1 MQERHSEIGKILAK
15 YPAIT
20 AEEEAILKEWR
31 DKSRNQLIFDELTD
45 EDYIIR
51 MLEEFERMKQGEAE
65 SWTKLQNAM
74 SSFPAQADEEVP
86 ERRKLSWWYYTA
98 AASVLLV
105 ISSLFLFKWYSSRQD
120 EVSIPKSQPVAKNND
135 VLPGQF
141 KAKLTLADGSVMVL
155 DTIFSSQLV
164 QQGSTTVYTRGGQLM
179 YEQKGKH
186 KEVLYNTL
194 TTAKGETYG
203 MVLSDG
209 SKIWLNAQ
217 SSLRYPV
224 AFTGDERKVEITG
237 EAYFEIASLG
247 LPPAD
252 SHRRGERKMPF
263 VVSLNGME
271 VEVLGTK
278 FNINSYSDEDA
289 IKTTLLEGKVKVR
302 SAAMNAQTVLAPGEQ
317 ALLNKGTQLLNK
329 TKDIDVKA
337 EVAWRFG
344 LFQFNNADLRT
355 VMHQL
360 EKWYDVQV
368 SYEGNIKNGGFEF
381 LGKLP
386 RNMNLSQVLS
396 ILQKQDVHFKIEGK
410 KIIVTP

>member
-31 DKSRNQLIFDELTD
+31 DKNRNQLIFDELTD

-51 MLEEFERMKQGEAE
+51 MLEAFERMKQGEAE

-86 ERRKLSWWYYTA
+86 ERRKISWWYYTA

-105 ISSLFLFKWYSSRQD
+105 ISSLFLFKWYSSKQD

-155 DTIFSSQLV
+155 DTISSSQLV
-164 QQGSTTVYTRGGQLM
+164 QQGSTTVYTRGGQLV
-179 YEQKGKH
+179 YEQQGKH

-224 AFTGDERKVEITG
+224 AFTGDERRVEITG

-247 LPPAD
+247 LPPAP

-263 VVSLNGME
+263 IVLLNGME

-302 SAAMNAQTVLAPGEQ
+302 SASTNAQTVLAPGEQ
-317 ALLNKGTQLLNK
+317 ALLNKGTQLFHK
-329 TKDIDVKA
+329 TKDIDVEA

-355 VMHQL
+355 VMRQL

-368 SYEGNIKNGGFEF
+368 SYEGNIQNGGFEF